1 MTIKELY
8 DWAVERGLV
17 DAELEAQ
24 YADDGGFYS
33 GSRWLEID
41 ELEVEEHLGYTSVIV

>member
-8 DWAVERGLV
+8 NWAVERGLE

-24 YADDGGFYS
+24 YADDGGFYI
-33 GSRWLEID
+33 GSRCLEIE
-41 ELEVEEHLGYTSVIV
+41 ELEIEEHLGYTSVIV